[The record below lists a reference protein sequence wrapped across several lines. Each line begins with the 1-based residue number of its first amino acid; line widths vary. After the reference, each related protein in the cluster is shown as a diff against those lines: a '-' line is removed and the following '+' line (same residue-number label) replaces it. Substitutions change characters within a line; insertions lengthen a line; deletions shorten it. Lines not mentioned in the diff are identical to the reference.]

1 MEIEATTGF
10 TPLALQERP
19 RVAAKHVELLDGFY
33 TLHQSRSFGFNGPNP
48 LSMPDFAGFF
58 SIFPEESADKRAA
71 MIRVWQALDGA
82 ILDKMYE
89 KSSKES
95 KT

>member
-1 MEIEATTGF
+1 
-10 TPLALQERP
+10 
-19 RVAAKHVELLDGFY
+19 
-33 TLHQSRSFGFNGPNP
+33 
-48 LSMPDFAGFF
+48 MPDFAGFF
-58 SIFPEESADKRAA
+58 SIFPEESADKRAS

-82 ILDKMYE
+82 VLDKMYE